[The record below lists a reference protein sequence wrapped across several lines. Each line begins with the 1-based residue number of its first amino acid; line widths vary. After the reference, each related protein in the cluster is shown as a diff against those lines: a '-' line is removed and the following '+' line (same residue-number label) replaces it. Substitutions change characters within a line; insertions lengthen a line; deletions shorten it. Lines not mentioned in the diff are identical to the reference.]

1 MLVTRETILCVW
13 KQIFRLWPRG
23 FAYGIKKE
31 NAFKRISC
39 KQIWV
44 FFSVACSWI
53 EMIVCETVFN
63 SWKQV
68 SLSWQRI
75 LQHFTMSL
83 AHEENICL
91 WCFLLIKRCFCKNTI
106 LLLVNKNI
114 FIQSHVKKQIYDQTF
129 FLMAKQNCRWK
140 TNYVKKKDSHCCW
153 LVKKKN
159 RLPQTRLSSLEV
171 FSDDLLMSQQKDDIK
186 KNFSNSLLQIQ
197 FRSPAT
203 EKHWA
208 KQNQSRSTR
217 RWALETETWRRLQQ
231 QLDTLTS
238 HLRVGLQLLWG
249 LQLPESRRHLVWESH
264 RRKVN
269 VYEETVSRCFYLVQ
283 LISHINKD
291 TTHMKAET
299 WFFIIWTKTEQHL
312 IKHKIILLQ
321 NVYRTFIVD
330 LLYS

>member
-1 MLVTRETILCVW
+1 
-13 KQIFRLWPRG
+13 
-23 FAYGIKKE
+23 
-31 NAFKRISC
+31 
-39 KQIWV
+39 
-44 FFSVACSWI
+44 
-53 EMIVCETVFN
+53 MIVCETVFN

-91 WCFLLIKRCFCKNTI
+91 WCFLLIKRCFCKTSFCSLTKMFSFSHTWKNKSMIIFSHGKTKLQVENKLRQEERFT
-106 LLLVNKNI
+106 LLLTCE
-114 FIQSHVKKQIYDQTF
+114 KKT
-129 FLMAKQNCRWK
+129 
-140 TNYVKKKDSHCCW
+140 
-153 LVKKKN
+153 
-159 RLPQTRLSSLEV
+159 RLPQTRLSSVEV

-231 QLDTLTS
+231 QLHTLTS
-238 HLRVGLQLLWG
+238 RLRVGLQLLWG
-249 LQLPESRRHLVWESH
+249 LQLPESWRHLVWESH
-264 RRKVN
+264 QRKVN

>member
-1 MLVTRETILCVW
+1 MFSFSHTWKNKSMIKHFFSW
-13 KQIFRLWPRG
+13 QNKIAGGKQITSRKKIHIVVDLWKNKPDSLRLDWAVSR
-23 FAYGIKKE
+23 FSQT
-31 NAFKRISC
+31 IS
-39 KQIWV
+39 
-44 FFSVACSWI
+44 
-53 EMIVCETVFN
+53 
-63 SWKQV
+63 
-68 SLSWQRI
+68 
-75 LQHFTMSL
+75 
-83 AHEENICL
+83 
-91 WCFLLIKRCFCKNTI
+91 WCHYRRTT
-106 LLLVNKNI
+106 
-114 FIQSHVKKQIYDQTF
+114 Y
-129 FLMAKQNCRWK
+129 
-140 TNYVKKKDSHCCW
+140 
-153 LVKKKN
+153 
-159 RLPQTRLSSLEV
+159 
-171 FSDDLLMSQQKDDIK
+171 K

-238 HLRVGLQLLWG
+238 RLRVGLQLLWG
-249 LQLPESRRHLVWESH
+249 LQLPQSRHHLVWEGH

>member
-1 MLVTRETILCVW
+1 MSLVARETIFCVW
-13 KQIFRLWPRG
+13 NQIFGLWPRG
-23 FAYGIKKE
+23 FANGIKKE

-39 KQIWV
+39 KQIWGF

-106 LLLVNKNI
+106 LLLVNKNV

-153 LVKKKN
+153 PVKKKPDSLRLDWAVSRFSQTISWCHN
-159 RLPQTRLSSLEV
+159 RRTTYKKTFQILCCRFSFVRPRQRNTERSRIRADRLVAELWRQKHGDV
-171 FSDDLLMSQQKDDIK
+171 FSSSFTRWRHASESDY
-186 KNFSNSLLQIQ
+186 NFSEDYN
-197 FRSPAT
+197 
-203 EKHWA
+203 
-208 KQNQSRSTR
+208 
-217 RWALETETWRRLQQ
+217 
-231 QLDTLTS
+231 
-238 HLRVGLQLLWG
+238 
-249 LQLPESRRHLVWESH
+249 SH
-264 RRKVN
+264 RA
-269 VYEETVSRCFYLVQ
+269 
-283 LISHINKD
+283 D
-291 TTHMKAET
+291 TTWSERVIGGRWTFMRKLSHVV
-299 WFFIIWTKTEQHL
+299 FI
-312 IKHKIILLQ
+312 
-321 NVYRTFIVD
+321 
-330 LLYS
+330 